1 MSDLNYVILI
11 GRLTA
16 DPVYKVAQT
25 GNSFCTFSLA
35 NNRKYKK
42 QSGELAEETSFIN
55 CITWGKLSD
64 FARNYLKKGMQI
76 AVEGRIRQ
84 NTWQN
89 EEGKTQSNFNIV
101 VNNIQI
107 LTPRSSG
114 TSGSSQQAEAS
125 KIQEE
130 PVDYNPILD
139 DTEDDIP
146 F

>member
-25 GNSFCTFSLA
+25 GSSFCTFSLA

-42 QSGELAEETSFIN
+42 QSGELEEETSFIN

-107 LTPRSSG
+107 LTPRSSS

-130 PVDYNPILD
+130 PIDYNPILD

>member
-25 GNSFCTFSLA
+25 GNGFCTFSIA
-35 NNRKYKK
+35 NNRRYKK
-42 QSGELAEETSFIN
+42 QNGELAEETNFIN
-55 CITWGKLSD
+55 CITWGKLSE
-64 FARNYLKKGMQI
+64 FTRNYLKKGMLI
-76 AVEGRIRQ
+76 AIEGRLRQ
-84 NTWQN
+84 NSWQN
-89 EEGKTQSNFNIV
+89 EEGKTQSSINVV

-107 LTPRSSG
+107 LTPKQ
-114 TSGSSQQAEAS
+114 TS
-125 KIQEE
+125 QESE
-130 PVDYNPILD
+130 QTINNIEETPELENPILD

>member
-1 MSDLNYVILI
+1 
-11 GRLTA
+11 
-16 DPVYKVAQT
+16 
-25 GNSFCTFSLA
+25 
-35 NNRKYKK
+35 
-42 QSGELAEETSFIN
+42 
-55 CITWGKLSD
+55 
-64 FARNYLKKGMQI
+64 MQI

-107 LTPRSSG
+107 LTPRSSS

-130 PVDYNPILD
+130 PIDYNPILD

>member
-25 GNSFCTFSLA
+25 GNSFCTFSIA
-35 NNRKYKK
+35 NNRRFKK
-42 QSGELAEETSFIN
+42 QSGELVEETNFIN

-64 FARNYLKKGMQI
+64 FTRNYLKKGMQI
-76 AVEGRIRQ
+76 AVEGRLRQ
-84 NTWQN
+84 NSWQN
-89 EEGKTQSNFNIV
+89 EEGKTQSTINVV

-107 LTPRSSG
+107 LTPKSPSEQGNQANIDQSSNIP
-114 TSGSSQQAEAS
+114 QVE
-125 KIQEE
+125 IE
-130 PVDYNPILD
+130 NPILD